1 MFNRKRDRGT
11 GPSSAKQERRGFT
24 LVELLVVITIIA
36 MLIALLLPAVMSA
49 RGAARAVQCKNNQR
63 NITLALLSD
72 TQAKRRFPASGYFS
86 AVPVGEPHHNWVVA
100 ALPWLE
106 HRDIAERWDF
116 DRRFD
121 DPVNQALASLT
132 LPVLICPDDDT
143 AVPGEG
149 NLSYVVSS
157 GFGWAIPCGVGWRG
171 YPGIMHA
178 FTPGPGVPI
187 DLNGN
192 GILCPVNLADD
203 GTPSDDELFRRTGL
217 FFLEN
222 WPIGS
227 GDVRHHS
234 PDSVVDGLSNTLMLS
249 ENVRA
254 GFDPVT
260 RYNWAAPFPNRNSFC
275 FSGYV
280 CENLCCSAGN
290 VDYRRANERVEE
302 PYRME
307 SINSSLDQA
316 EGEAPWPSSYHPGGV
331 HVVFADGRVK
341 FLSEDIEGI
350 VYASLMSP
358 RGRLIKG
365 PLAQPVVS
373 PDQY

>member
-11 GPSSAKQERRGFT
+11 GPSSAKQDRGGFT
-24 LVELLVVITIIA
+24 LIELLVVITIIA

-49 RGAARAVQCKNNQR
+49 RASARAVQCKNNQR

-72 TQAKRRFPASGYFS
+72 TDAKRRFPASGYFKD
-86 AVPVGEPHHNWVVA
+86 GNPHHNWVVA
-100 ALPWLE
+100 MLPWLE
-106 HRDIAERWDF
+106 HRDIAERWDR

-121 DPVNQALASLT
+121 DPVNQALASVT
-132 LPVLICPDDDT
+132 LPILICPDDDT

-149 NLSYVVSS
+149 NLSYVVNS
-157 GFGWAIPCGVGWRG
+157 GFGWTIP
-171 YPGIMHA
+171 YPPGMPGCPAVMHIID
-178 FTPGPGVPI
+178 PWSQQPI
-187 DLNGN
+187 DLN
-192 GILCPVNLADD
+192 ADGAICLD
-203 GTPSDDELFRRTGL
+203 DPAIAGTPSDDQLFRQTGL

-254 GFDPVT
+254 GFDPLT
-260 RYNWAAPFPNRNSFC
+260 GDNWATPFPTRNSFC

-290 VDYRRANERVEE
+290 VNYSRANERVEE

-307 SINSSLDQA
+307 AINSPLDQA

-331 HVVFADGRVK
+331 HAAFADGRVT

-358 RGRLIKG
+358 RGSLIQG
-365 PLAQPVVS
+365 PLAQPVLS